1 MKTGDA
7 AFCSK
12 NLLDGLTEKQRYV
25 LQAELFEGKDGTE
38 IARLLHIKKAAVSR
52 IRARALRH
60 LQELLAAGRQRGERL
75 C

>member
-1 MKTGDA
+1 MKNRRP
-7 AFCSK
+7 AFYSK
-12 NLLDGLTEKQRYV
+12 RPVGWPDQKQRYV

-38 IARLLHIKKAAVSR
+38 IAQLLHIKKAAVSR

>member
-7 AFCSK
+7 AFAVK
-12 NLLDGLTEKQRYV
+12 DLLDVLTEKQRYV

-60 LQELLAAGRQRGERL
+60 MQELLAAGTQGGERL